1 MTTTQKIIKY
11 LALAFA
17 IFLVVS
23 ILGGI
28 LKTAGLFGMLLTRD
42 ATLPESKVYS
52 IEDPVQS
59 LRLQINAAD
68 LTIRQGDVFQVE
80 SNLKY
85 LSVSVKNGVL
95 SVVEDKKYTKDYK
108 GATLILYIPADTVFE
123 KADITTGACK
133 LTAHEL
139 SANILRLELGAGDV
153 LIRELNALHKADI
166 EGGAG
171 KVTVSA
177 GTIHD
182 LELNMG
188 VGELNLSAALL
199 GSSELHMGVGQ
210 ANLTLLGGQDLY
222 RVEIEKGIGTISVNG
237 TAFSGQEKLGNGQN
251 DVEIEGGVGSITLKF
266 E

>member
-1 MTTTQKIIKY
+1 MTTAQKIIKY

-17 IFLVVS
+17 IFLIVS
-23 ILGGI
+23 IFSGI
-28 LKTAGLFGMLLTRD
+28 LKATGLFGMLLTKD
-42 ATLPESKVYS
+42 ATLSESKVYTV
-52 IEDPVQS
+52 EDPVHS

-68 LTIRQGDVFQVE
+68 ITIQQGDAFRVE

-95 SVVEDKKYTKDYK
+95 TVVEDRKYTKDYK
-108 GATLILYIPADTVFE
+108 GATLTLYIPAETVLE

-133 LTAHEL
+133 LTAHTL
-139 SANILRLELGAGDV
+139 TANDIQLELGAGDV
-153 LIRELNALHKADI
+153 LIRELNALREADI

-171 KVTVSA
+171 KITVDG
-177 GTIHD
+177 GTIRN

-222 RVEIEKGIGTISVNG
+222 RVETEKGIGSITVNG
-237 TAFSGQEKLGNGQN
+237 SPLSEPGQLGNGQN
-251 DVEIEGGVGSITLKF
+251 TVEIEGGVGAIALKF
-266 E
+266 A